1 MNPPAQRSAP
11 HWRWP
16 AEAIWEAVA
25 PQLPGFS
32 VEVLQSTDSTNT
44 ELMRRARAGCCEPVL
59 LVAERQTAGRG
70 RLGRSWHSAG
80 PQPAGQG
87 EGAGLP
93 ALTFSL
99 GLPLAPVNWSG
110 LSLAVGVS
118 VAESLQPQLPAPG
131 SRTPRIG
138 LKWPND
144 LWLQECASTGHTTH
158 RKLGGILVETASMLG
173 LPDGHGHGQGHAH
186 DHGYGYGAAASVA
199 LRYVVVGVG
208 LNVQTPVLDPAL
220 ALSVPPGSLQELAVD
235 GGEGSGE
242 AALDAPATL
251 LRVVAPLVAILQAF
265 EGYGFEPMQPRF
277 DQRDVLRGRSV
288 LLSDG
293 SSGTAHGVGADG
305 ALLVLTAAGTLQAV
319 TSSEISVRPAAL
331 APAGR

>member
-1 MNPPAQRSAP
+1 MTAPAPPRSGAP
-11 HWRWP
+11 AWRWP

-32 VEVLQSTDSTNT
+32 VEVLPSTDSTNT
-44 ELMRRARAGCCEPVL
+44 ELMRRARAGRCEPVL

-80 PQPAGQG
+80 PQPAEPGQG
-87 EGAGLP
+87 EARGAGLP

-99 GLPLAPVNWSG
+99 GLPLAPADWSG

-131 SRTPRIG
+131 SRTPRVG

-144 LWLQECASTGHTTH
+144 LWLEGGSATGAGTH
-158 RKLGGILVETASMLG
+158 RKLGGILVETASMW
-173 LPDGHGHGQGHAH
+173 GQPPGAGM
-186 DHGYGYGAAASVA
+186 DAGTGTAAGAGAAA

-208 LNVQTPVLDPAL
+208 LNVQNPVLDPAV
-220 ALSVPPGSLQELAVD
+220 ALSVPPGSLQELALG
-235 GGEGSGE
+235 GGEGGGE
-242 AALDAPATL
+242 TALDAPAAL
-251 LRVVAPLVAILQAF
+251 LRVAAPLVAMLQAF

-277 DQRDVLRGRSV
+277 DRRDVLRGRSV
-288 LLSDG
+288 QLSDG

-319 TSSEISVRPAAL
+319 TSSDISVRPG
-331 APAGR
+331 GR

>member
-1 MNPPAQRSAP
+1 MNPPAQRSAL

-144 LWLQECASTGHTTH
+144 LWLQEGASTGHTTH

-208 LNVQTPVLDPAL
+208 LNVQTLVLDGA
-220 ALSVPPGSLQELAVD
+220 ALSVPPGSLQELVPGD
-235 GGEGSGE
+235 GGDM
-242 AALDAPATL
+242 ALDALDAPAAL
-251 LRVVAPLVAILQAF
+251 LRVAAPLVAMLQAF

-277 DQRDVLRGRSV
+277 DRRDVLRGCTV

-293 SSGTAHGVGADG
+293 TSGVAHGVGADG
-305 ALLVLTAAGTLQAV
+305 ALMVWTAAGMQAV
-319 TSSEISVRPAAL
+319 TSSDISVRPAGRVPA
-331 APAGR
+331 AP

>member
-1 MNPPAQRSAP
+1 MNPPAQRSAL

-32 VEVLQSTDSTNT
+32 VEVLHSTDSTNT
-44 ELMRRARAGCCEPVL
+44 ELMRRARAGRCEPVL

-131 SRTPRIG
+131 SRTPRVG

-144 LWLQECASTGHTTH
+144 LWLEGGSATGAGTH
-158 RKLGGILVETASMLG
+158 RKLGGILVETASMW
-173 LPDGHGHGQGHAH
+173 GQPPGAGM
-186 DHGYGYGAAASVA
+186 DAGTGAAAGAGAAA

-208 LNVQTPVLDPAL
+208 LNVQNPVLDPAV
-220 ALSVPPGSLQELAVD
+220 ALSVPPGSLQELALG
-235 GGEGSGE
+235 GGEGGGE
-242 AALDAPATL
+242 TALDAPAAL
-251 LRVVAPLVAILQAF
+251 LRVAAPLVAMLQAF

-277 DQRDVLRGRSV
+277 DRRDVLRGRSV
-288 LLSDG
+288 QLSDG

-319 TSSEISVRPAAL
+319 TSSDISVRPAGP
-331 APAGR
+331 APALPGR